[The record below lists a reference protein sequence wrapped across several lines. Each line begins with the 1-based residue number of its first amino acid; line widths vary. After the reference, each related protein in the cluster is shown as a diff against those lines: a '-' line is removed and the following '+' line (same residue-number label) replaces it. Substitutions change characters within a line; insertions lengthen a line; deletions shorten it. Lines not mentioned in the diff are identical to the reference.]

1 MDKIILIRTSNSFLK
16 AIVDPKPL
24 SYEPPPFPSLYWP
37 FPVDGTQTSYLYDAH
52 SMWRFTL
59 YWTLICVVC
68 VHIVAAAYACVMQY
82 RNWKIIWVVPV
93 IYLLVGGVEALIA
106 GNVVGGL

>member
-1 MDKIILIRTSNSFLK
+1 MNLIAHSEFLK
-16 AIVDPKPL
+16 TQVDPRPL
-24 SYEPPPFPSLYWP
+24 SYVPPPFPSLYWP
-37 FPVDGTQTSYLYDAH
+37 FPDSGTQTAYLYDAR

-59 YWTLICVVC
+59 YWTLICVVG
-68 VHIVAAAYACVMQY
+68 VHMAAAGYACVMQY

-93 IYLLVGGVEALIA
+93 IYLVIGGIEALIA